1 MYINLKSI
9 VTTQQHVTEL
19 PRNAY
24 IHDEPIGGKK
34 YAGLTIDRWNPRIMI
49 GEHFHQQQT
58 YYS

>member
-19 PRNAY
+19 PRNTY
-24 IHDEPIGGKK
+24 IHDVTIGGKK
-34 YAGLTIDRWNPRIMI
+34 YAGLAMDQWNSRIII